1 MPENIR
7 SDDSEISLREYI
19 EARLDSLEK
28 HVDMRFDSAQTA
40 INKAERTM
48 NDRLGSMNEFRDT
61 LRDQASR
68 FATMLQLDEKMSTVI
83 KLQERLRDLEKAA
96 VSRDIVD
103 DLRTRLEHTPTRS
116 EFDAALVGRATR
128 FSDAE
133 DRIGKIEGWMS
144 NMQGRMWA
152 MGVLIFIG
160 GLIIN
165 LVFRFLF
172 QARGQ

>member
-28 HVDMRFDSAQTA
+28 HFDSRFEAAQTA
-40 INKAERTM
+40 IDKAETTM
-48 NDRLGSMNEFRDT
+48 NDRLGGMNEFRDT

-68 FATMLQLDEKMSTVI
+68 FATLLQLDEKMTAVI
-83 KLQERLRDLEKAA
+83 KLEERLRDLEKAS

-103 DLRTRLEHTPTRS
+103 DLRGRVEHAATRS
-116 EFDAALVGRATR
+116 ELESTLQGRATR
-128 FSDAE
+128 FAAAE
-133 DRIGKIEGWMS
+133 DRLGKLESFQS
-144 NMQGRMWA
+144 NLQGRMWA
-152 MGVLIFIG
+152 MGALIFFG
-160 GLIIN
+160 ALVIN
-165 LVFRFLF
+165 LVLRFMF